1 MMFQQRLFKLFVSLA
16 LTILLTLTGTIPV
29 WGKISPASGANIS
42 ANSSIDWYQ
51 VDRDLINALRI
62 AHDSTEEFAAAELN
76 DWVDNLME
84 KVDDNFLKWY
94 FSYWNQKA
102 QEFGIPFAW
111 LAFNADS
118 YLKIF
123 RREDEQNLTV
133 NEILRKRMI
142 DDFDR
147 KFNQLVLDE
156 ESKKDLIQLTERV
169 GRNYAAALGMK
180 LATVKYTYNIADE
193 DWERYLNDIAT
204 MIYGTGNSRN
214 SLEIS
219 SMMNNFANK
228 LIIVGTAVGSKLAVS
243 FAVKAAA
250 KIVGKAS
257 GAILA
262 KVGAQLIDPVLGIGI
277 LAWDVWDYNNMV
289 KQSRPG
295 LRQNILDYLTEVK
308 SSILNSPEN
317 SIMAAIEEVEGKIMA
332 GLESKLMLKAS

>member
-1 MMFQQRLFKLFVSLA
+1 MMVQQRLFKLFASLA
-16 LTILLTLTGTIPV
+16 LTILLTLTGIIPV
-29 WGKISPASGANIS
+29 WGGISPASGANIS

-51 VDRDLINALRI
+51 VDRDLINAIRL

-84 KVDDNFLKWY
+84 KVDNNFLMWY
-94 FSYWNQKA
+94 FSYWNQKE

-111 LAFNADS
+111 LAFKADS
-118 YLKIF
+118 YLKLL
-123 RREDEQNLTV
+123 RGENEQNLTA

-142 DDFDR
+142 EDFDR

-156 ESKKDLIQLTERV
+156 ESKEDLIQLTERV

-180 LATVKYTYNIADE
+180 LATVKYAYNIADE
-193 DWERYLNDIAT
+193 DWEKYLNDIAT

-214 SLEIS
+214 SLEIG

-228 LIIVGTAVGSKLAVS
+228 LIILSTAVGSKLAVN

-262 KVGAQLIDPVLGIGI
+262 KVGAQIIDPVLGIGI

-289 KQSRPG
+289 KQSRPV
-295 LRQNILDYLTEVK
+295 LRENILDYLTEVK
-308 SSILNSPEN
+308 LSILYSPEN

-332 GLESKLMLKAS
+332 GLESKTLKAS